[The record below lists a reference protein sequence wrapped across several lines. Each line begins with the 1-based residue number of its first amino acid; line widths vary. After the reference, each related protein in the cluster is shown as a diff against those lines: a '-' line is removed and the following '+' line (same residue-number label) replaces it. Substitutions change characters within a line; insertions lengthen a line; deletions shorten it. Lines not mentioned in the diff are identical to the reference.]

1 MADISISDDLI
12 ERIETRAEHTEF
24 ETADDYAEYV
34 LHEVLAS
41 LDADGADRREPAVDD
56 EGVEDRLQSL
66 GYLNE

>member
-24 ETADDYAEYV
+24 ETADDYAGYV
-34 LHEVLAS
+34 LNEVLAS
-41 LDADGADRREPAVDD
+41 LEEDDAQGRELAVDD
-56 EGVEDRLQSL
+56 AGVEDRLQSL

>member
-1 MADISISDDLI
+1 MADISISDDLV

-34 LHEVLAS
+34 LREVLAS
-41 LDADGADRREPAVDD
+41 LDEDGADRREPTVGDD
-56 EGVEDRLQSL
+56 GVEDRLQSL